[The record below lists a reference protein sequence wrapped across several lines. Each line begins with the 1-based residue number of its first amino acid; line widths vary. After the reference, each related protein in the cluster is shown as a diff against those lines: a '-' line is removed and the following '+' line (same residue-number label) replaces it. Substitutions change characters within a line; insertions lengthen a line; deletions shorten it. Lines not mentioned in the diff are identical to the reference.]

1 VDSLAP
7 ALSRRPVA
15 ERSFTPYADLR
26 ATDLHWTVDALVQQ
40 RRLLPGQLPPL
51 LALLGV
57 RSVITPADDDPARGG
72 GPYPADVEAQLS
84 KQPGLSRPDRSYGPL
99 RPAAHG
105 PDELGASVAL
115 PQVRRYD
122 LPSARPLV
130 RVEPRARPLVV
141 DGSADTLVAASSFG
155 MLPARRPVR
164 YAADLP
170 TPELRRL
177 ASRGAELVM
186 GDSNRRRAFVSASLV
201 QNAGATLPSDQA
213 PAENGVILDPFSDG
227 APAQTVAVL
236 HGARSIDAPF
246 SPTIPQFPEH
256 RPFAAFDGDPQTA
269 WLADR
274 TLDSG
279 RWRLDLAFTRPRDV
293 PYVDIVP
300 YSDSRGTVREVEIA
314 DKRFAVRRGVNRID
328 LGLRDVGGLSVRLA
342 DVERPQSG
350 VRGAGGI
357 AELRVPG
364 LRLSEELSLPR
375 VSARSLAGLGLERS
389 SLSYIFT
396 RTTGDDPHRRQLAHG
411 PWSARDVRDRGDAE
425 RELRRVFTL
434 PATRSFRADAWV
446 TVAADTPD
454 DEIDTLAGY
463 RGPVRADSSSRYQA
477 RPAWRAS
484 SALDHDPASAWIGG
498 WVRGERAWIRWSTPR
513 AQTVGALRLA
523 AAREDVRRPTLVRL
537 RWAGGRTSPKLRVG
551 PGGEVVLPGPV
562 RSRSF
567 ELEVLEAAFAP
578 DVPAG
583 RRRNRGVGIA
593 EIEGVDGLRAVRGA
607 GRDLSARCGALN
619 ARVGAKT
626 VDLRVSAPRSDL
638 EAGKP
643 LRARHCG
650 PPVRLGAGE
659 RRLSTSSG
667 EFAIDSL
674 RLSSSAPA
682 PASAPPGEGGRVV
695 AGGTPGRGRLD
706 DVRLRVNGPSWLV
719 LGEGYNRGWRAWC
732 GDRSLGAPEP
742 VDGYANGWR
751 VGPGCRSA
759 RFAFAPNG
767 SARLGYAVSLL
778 ASLACL
784 ALVAV
789 DPRRRPR
796 PAVVADAG
804 ELPGAD
810 APERWTLRNAGAAAL
825 VCGLIIAFL
834 FGPVPGAVAL
844 VPIFLA
850 LRAAV
855 GARALALA
863 GGALLAL
870 VVPLLYLV
878 HPADSDRA
886 NNVRFAAERIAAH
899 WVTVAALIL
908 LFGAL
913 LRTLAAARG
922 DRTGPGRLTAMLA
935 RARGPERLHASGD
948 PSTHGA
954 GRRASRRPPG
964 GG

>member
-1 VDSLAP
+1 
-7 ALSRRPVA
+7 
-15 ERSFTPYADLR
+15 
-26 ATDLHWTVDALVQQ
+26 
-40 RRLLPGQLPPL
+40 
-51 LALLGV
+51 
-57 RSVITPADDDPARGG
+57 
-72 GPYPADVEAQLS
+72 
-84 KQPGLSRPDRSYGPL
+84 
-99 RPAAHG
+99 
-105 PDELGASVAL
+105 
-115 PQVRRYD
+115 
-122 LPSARPLV
+122 
-130 RVEPRARPLVV
+130 
-141 DGSADTLVAASSFG
+141 
-155 MLPARRPVR
+155 VR

-170 TPELRRL
+170 ARELREL
-177 ASRGAELVM
+177 ASRGADLVM

-201 QNAGATLPSDQA
+201 QNAGATLPADQA
-213 PAENGVILDPFSDG
+213 PAENGVILDPFGDG
-227 APAQTVAVL
+227 APAQTVAIL
-236 HGARSIDAPF
+236 HGARSIEAPF

-256 RPFAAFDGDPQTA
+256 RPFAAFDGDRQTA

-279 RWRLDLAFTRPRDV
+279 RWRLDVTFTRPRDV

-300 YSDSRGTVREVEIA
+300 YSDSRGTVRAVEIA
-314 DKRFAVRRGVNRID
+314 GKRFAVRPGVNRID

-357 AELRVPG
+357 AELSVPG

-375 VSARSLAGLGLERS
+375 LSARPLAGLGLERS
-389 SLSYIFT
+389 SISYILT

-446 TVAADTPD
+446 TVAAVTPD
-454 DEIDTLAGY
+454 DEIDALAGY
-463 RGPVRADSSSRYQA
+463 RGPVRARSSSRYQA

-484 SALDHDPASAWIGG
+484 SALDHDPATAWIGG
-498 WVRGERAWIRWSTPR
+498 WVRGGRAWIRWSTPW
-513 AQTVGALRLA
+513 AQTVRALRLA
-523 AAREDVRRPTLVRL
+523 AAREDVRRPTVVRL
-537 RWAGGRTSPKLRVG
+537 RWGGGRISPKLRVG
-551 PGGEVVLPGPV
+551 PGGEVVLPRPV

-567 ELEVLEAAFAP
+567 ELEVVDAGFAP

-593 EIEGVDGLRAVRGA
+593 EIEGVDGLRAVRA
-607 GRDLSARCGALN
+607 VKRDLSTRCGALS
-619 ARVGAKT
+619 ARVGART
-626 VDLRVSAPRSDL
+626 LDLRVSARRADF

-643 LRARHCG
+643 LRASPCS
-650 PPVRLGAGE
+650 PAARLPAGE
-659 RRLSTSSG
+659 LRLSTSSG

-674 RLSSSAPA
+674 RLASPAPA
-682 PASAPPGEGGRVV
+682 PAPPPAGEGGRVL

-732 GDRSLGAPEP
+732 GDRALGAPEP

-751 VGPGCRSA
+751 VDAGCRSA

-778 ASLACL
+778 ACLACL

-789 DPRRRPR
+789 PRRRLQ

-804 ELPGAD
+804 ELPSGD
-810 APERWTLRNAGAAAL
+810 ALGPWQPRIAGAAAL
-825 VCGLIIAFL
+825 VCCLIIAFL
-834 FGPVPGAVAL
+834 FGPIPGAVAL
-844 VPIFLA
+844 VPIFLV

-886 NNVRFAAERIAAH
+886 NNVPYAAERIAAH

-922 DRTGPGRLTAMLA
+922 HRIRAGRPTAILA

-954 GRRASRRPPG
+954 GP
-964 GG
+964 